1 MKTTSLITYNTRRS
15 LSFIIAGIILSFVLY
30 SFAIASTTVSIAD
43 SSVTSRSIQE
53 LRTEVS
59 ELESKYYMMID
70 ELSIE
75 QAVEEGFV
83 KDERAVFAH
92 VNQSTVVAY
101 NY

>member
-1 MKTTSLITYNTRRS
+1 MNTHTHITYNPRKAFALI
-15 LSFIIAGIILSFVLY
+15 LSGLALSFVLY

-59 ELESKYYMMID
+59 ELESTYYMMID
-70 ELSIE
+70 QLTIE

-83 KDERAVFAH
+83 EDERAVFAH

-101 NY
+101 NN